1 MSAAVRTGDAFI
13 DDIAADLA
21 LATVDTSTPLNQ
33 RSAVEINEE
42 SESR

>member
-21 LATVDTSTPLNQ
+21 LATVDASTPLNQ
-33 RSAVEINEE
+33 WSAVEINEE